1 MLQCLGLMY
10 VEDERFKNYINSIS
24 DDLAQ
29 YINEAINFY
38 CESKKRK
45 L

>member
-1 MLQCLGLMY
+1 MLQCLALMY
-10 VEDERFKNYINSIS
+10 VEDERFKNYINSFH

-29 YINEAINFY
+29 YVKEAINFY
-38 CESKKRK
+38 CESKKGN

>member
-1 MLQCLGLMY
+1 MLQCLALMY
-10 VEDERFKNYINSIS
+10 VEDERFKNYINGIS

-38 CESKKRK
+38 CENKKRK